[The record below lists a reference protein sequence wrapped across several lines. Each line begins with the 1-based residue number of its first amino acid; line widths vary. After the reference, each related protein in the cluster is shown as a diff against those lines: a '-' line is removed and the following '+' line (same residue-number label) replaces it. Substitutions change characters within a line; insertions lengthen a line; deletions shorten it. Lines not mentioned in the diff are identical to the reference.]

1 MGRWTERRALYHED
15 DDSYDP
21 YLSLDVNEYLIA
33 NFPVLSL
40 KQRRSVWT
48 MAQND
53 EDFDWS
59 SIEEQVNY
67 YVDRI
72 LNASKEADDDE
83 EEYPDI
89 YWALSDYIES
99 NFDNIDTEDEYYP
112 DTLLEIIETLDE
124 LIIEA
129 FDDEDK
135 SEEEEEEE

>member
-72 LNASKEADDDE
+72 LNASKETDDDE